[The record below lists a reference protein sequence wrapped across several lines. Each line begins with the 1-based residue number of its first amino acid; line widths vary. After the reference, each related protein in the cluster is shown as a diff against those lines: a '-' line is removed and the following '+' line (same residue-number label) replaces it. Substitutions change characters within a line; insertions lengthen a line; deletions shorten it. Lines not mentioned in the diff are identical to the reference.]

1 MSCPCWPT
9 QNTDPPMDS
18 LSTDAI
24 AGAMDV
30 SQSSSISLRST
41 GLPKCMIIR
50 STKDA
55 NILARERKSKKL
67 YLQRLEQRLK
77 DAGKESFNVAFDS
90 VEVREY
96 PMILGFNP
104 AVSHGPPLEI
114 DWNHID
120 EEKWNFESYE
130 ETRPIR
136 RTYAEMN
143 MPMELRVEI
152 LERNGV
158 LIKDIRSRSK
168 EVKALRIKRL
178 ETTQTLYRR
187 KTHERLE
194 KFSRRLKNI
203 FSDKKS
209 RERDLLEKTKSLSQL
224 PIDADEE
231 SFMRICD
238 TIDSLEDFDE
248 LEELKD
254 SVLNN
259 TEKDASALKL
269 S

>member
-1 MSCPCWPT
+1 
-9 QNTDPPMDS
+9 
-18 LSTDAI
+18 
-24 AGAMDV
+24 
-30 SQSSSISLRST
+30 
-41 GLPKCMIIR
+41 MIIR

-209 RERDLLEKTKSLSQL
+209 RE
-224 PIDADEE
+224 
-231 SFMRICD
+231 
-238 TIDSLEDFDE
+238 
-248 LEELKD
+248 
-254 SVLNN
+254 
-259 TEKDASALKL
+259 
-269 S
+269 